1 MQQEGN
7 EPVGRPRRSTRDYV
21 VNEQRAEILA
31 GHFGGIF
38 EAPDIRENLGGEPV
52 KKALGLLEWA
62 ARKPHPLEALQN
74 KAKKDGLGHHRPRP
88 RPGPARSR
96 RSGNSDASEE
106 YRRYMAFVERKQKE
120 SLKQRGRHL
129 FPREL
134 EDLAQEF
141 YAPEYRA
148 DLAKISPEAWDAF
161 HRELEEDEGVA

>member
-21 VNEQRAEILA
+21 VNDRRAEILA

-38 EAPDIRENLGGEPV
+38 EATDICENLDGEPV

-62 ARKPHPLEALQN
+62 VRKPHPLEALQN
-74 KAKKDGLGHHRPRP
+74 KAKKDGLGYHRLRTT
-88 RPGPARSR
+88 RSR
-96 RSGNSDASEE
+96 KFGSSDASEE
-106 YRRYMAFVERKQKE
+106 YRRYMAFVERKQEE

-161 HRELEEDEGVA
+161 HRELEEEEAV

>member
-21 VNEQRAEILA
+21 VNDRRAEILA

-38 EAPDIRENLGGEPV
+38 EVGDIRENLDGEPV
-52 KKALGLLEWA
+52 KKALGILEWA
-62 ARKPHPLEALQN
+62 VRKPHPLRALQN
-74 KAKKDGLGHHRPRP
+74 KAKKDGLGHHRPRQT
-88 RPGPARSR
+88 RSR

-120 SLKQRGRHL
+120 SLKQRGRSL

-134 EDLAQEF
+134 EGLAQEF

-148 DLAKISPEAWDAF
+148 DLAKVSPEAWEAF
-161 HRELEEDEGVA
+161 HRELEDEEAV

>member
-7 EPVGRPRRSTRDYV
+7 EPAGRPRRSTRDYV
-21 VNEQRAEILA
+21 VNDRRAEILA

-38 EAPDIRENLGGEPV
+38 EAADIRENLGGEPV
-52 KKALGLLEWA
+52 KKALGLLEWTV
-62 ARKPHPLEALQN
+62 RKPHPLEALQN
-74 KAKKDGLGHHRPRP
+74 KAKKDGLGRNRQ
-88 RPGPARSR
+88 RPGPTRSQ

-106 YRRYMAFVERKQKE
+106 YRRYMAFVESKQEE
-120 SLKQRGRHL
+120 SLKQRGRAL

-141 YAPEYRA
+141 YVPEYRA
-148 DLAKISPEAWDAF
+148 DLEKISPEAWEAF